1 MAKVD
6 IQKKVLSAND
16 EIALKNRE
24 ILNSKKVFTLNM
36 LSSPGSGKT
45 SVLEKTLDHFQ
56 GKKEIHVLVGD
67 VQTDNDARRLQK
79 YTSKAEQIITGGSCH
94 LEAKAIGAYLERE
107 NLDSADILVI
117 ENVGNLVCPS
127 SFDLGEHKRAVVL
140 SVAEGDDK
148 PKKYPAMFRNADVV
162 ILNKMDLLSMT
173 NFNVEEAEKNIYDIN
188 PGLKIFRTSCTNG
201 EGFTPWY
208 DWLEAC
214 MMK

>member
-6 IQKKVLSAND
+6 IKKKVLSAND

-45 SVLEKTLDHFQ
+45 SVLEKTLEHFR

-79 YTSKAEQIITGGSCH
+79 YTSNAEQIITGGSCH
-94 LEAKAIGAYLERE
+94 LEAKAINAYLEKE
-107 NLDSADILVI
+107 SLDSADILVI

-173 NFNVEEAEKNIYDIN
+173 NFKVEEAEKNIYDIN

-201 EGFTPWY
+201 EGFAPWY
-208 DWLEAC
+208 DWLEASL
-214 MMK
+214 MK